1 MARTSK
7 KSGFKQAGVSADGTL
22 VPVRVVAG
30 YIRVSTDEQAKSGLG
45 LGDQRHRITAMAAV
59 KGWPE
64 PIWYSD
70 EGISGAK
77 DTANRKGL
85 ARLLADVESGQ
96 VQAVITLDIS
106 RIARRMRV
114 FTHVMDTISQAGAL
128 FVSCKESFD
137 TSTPQGYL
145 ALNIFALFAQFERE
159 LIAQRVRAAV
169 DEHDRRDG
177 ERGGGMPYGY
187 LREPE
192 TKRPLIEPT
201 QARIVRRIFK
211 LRAEGATL
219 RAIAAELNRRKYPS
233 PHGKRWHHSSV
244 QVVLLNEAYYHGGKR
259 GASEVRWPVILKDDE
274 AQSEA

>member
-1 MARTSK
+1 M
-7 KSGFKQAGVSADGTL
+7 
-22 VPVRVVAG
+22 RVVAG
-30 YIRVSTDEQAKSGLG
+30 YLRVSTDEQAKSGLG
-45 LGDQRHRITAMAAV
+45 LGDQRHRITAMAAA
-59 KGWPE
+59 KGWPA
-64 PIWYSD
+64 PVWYAD

-77 DTANRKGL
+77 DTTKRAEL

-114 FTHVMDTISQAGAL
+114 FTHVMDTISQSGAL
-128 FVSCKESFD
+128 FVSVKESFD

-145 ALNIFALFAQFERE
+145 AINIFALFAQFERE

-192 TKRPLIEPT
+192 TKRPVVDAS
-201 QARIVRRIFK
+201 QARVIRRIFHMRGGK
-211 LRAEGATL
+211 ATL
-219 RAIAAELNRRKYPS
+219 RAIAAELNRRRAPS

-244 QVVLLNEAYYHGGKR
+244 QVVLLNEPYYHGSKR
-259 GASEVRWPVILKDDE
+259 GASTLRWPVILKESGRDE
-274 AQSEA
+274 